1 VTYKTIMVHLQLRQ
15 SNAGVLKIAAE
26 LAERFHAGVTGI
38 AVCQP
43 MQIVQGDV
51 YISDDLIDQDREEI
65 QKEINEAEASFRV
78 ALGLCAGPVE
88 WRSAVTLAALPGYLA
103 NEARGADLIITG
115 IERDPS
121 LFDGSRHVNVGDLA
135 MQAGRPVLIVPVK
148 TDRLNLERVVVG
160 WKDTREARRAIAD
173 AVPLLIRAG
182 HVALVEIAAESDV
195 AAARSRLADVAA
207 WLARHG
213 VVAEPIAVAS
223 TGDDASL
230 LAAIAR
236 DQKADLVVAGAY
248 GHSRLR
254 EWAFGGF
261 TRNLLLHADQCL
273 LVSH

>member
-1 VTYKTIMVHLQLRQ
+1 MTYKTLMVHLQLRQ
-15 SNAGVLKIAAE
+15 SNAGMLKIAAE

-51 YISDDLIDQDREEI
+51 YIAGDLIEQDGEEI
-65 QKEINEAEASFRV
+65 RKEIKDAEAAFR
-78 ALGLCAGPVE
+78 AAFEMCAGPVE
-88 WRSAVTLAALPGYLA
+88 WRSAVTIAALPGYLA

-121 LFDGSRHVNVGDLA
+121 LFGGSRHVNVGDLA
-135 MQAGRPVLIVPVK
+135 MHAGRPVLIVPAK
-148 TDRLNLERVVVG
+148 TDRPNLERVVVC

-173 AVPLLIRAG
+173 AVPLLRQAG
-182 HVALVEIAAESDV
+182 HVALVEITDESDLV
-195 AAARSRLADVAA
+195 AARSRLADVVA
-207 WLARHG
+207 WLGRHG
-213 VVAEPIAVAS
+213 VVADPIAS
-223 TGDDASL
+223 ESNGNDAGL
-230 LAAIAR
+230 LTAIAR

-254 EWAFGGF
+254 EWAFGGI

>member
-1 VTYKTIMVHLQLRQ
+1 VTYKTIMVHLQLRH
-15 SNAGVLKIAAE
+15 SNDGVLRIAAD
-26 LAERFHAGVTGI
+26 LAARFHAGVIGI

-51 YISDDLIDQDREEI
+51 YISGDLIEQDQQEI
-65 QKEINEAEASFRV
+65 KKEIRQAELAFRK
-78 ALGLCAGPVE
+78 ALGGCTGAIE
-88 WRSAVTLAALPGYLA
+88 WRSAITLAALPGYLA
-103 NEARGADLIITG
+103 REARGADLIITG
-115 IERDPS
+115 VERDPS

-135 MQAGRPVLIVPVK
+135 MQAGRPVLIVPTK
-148 TDRLNLERVVVG
+148 TDRLEMDRVVVG

-182 HVALVEIAAESDV
+182 HVAIVEIAGASDLP
-195 AAARSRLADVAA
+195 AARDRLADVVA

-213 VVAEPIAVAS
+213 VTAEAVAAES
-223 TGDDASL
+223 NGDDAGL

-236 DQKADLVVAGAY
+236 DRKADLVVAGAY

-254 EWAFGGF
+254 EWAFGGV
-261 TRNLLLHADQCL
+261 TRNFLLHVDQCL

>member
-1 VTYKTIMVHLQLRQ
+1 MTYKTIMVHLQLRQ
-15 SNAGVLKIAAE
+15 SNAGVLKIAAD

-43 MQIVQGDV
+43 MQIMQGDV
-51 YISDDLIDQDREEI
+51 YVSGDLIEQDREEVE
-65 QKEINEAEASFRV
+65 KEIKDAEATFRV

-88 WRSAVTLAALPGYLA
+88 WRSAITLAALPGTLA
-103 NEARGADLIITG
+103 NEARSADLIITG
-115 IERDPS
+115 IERDPA
-121 LFDGSRHVNVGDLA
+121 LFDGSRHVDVGDLA
-135 MQAGRPVLIVPVK
+135 MQAGRPVIIVPAK
-148 TDRLNLERVVVG
+148 TERLNLERVVVG

-182 HVALVEIAAESDV
+182 HVSLIEIAAKDDL
-195 AAARSRLADVAA
+195 AAARDRLDDVAA

-213 VVAEPIAVAS
+213 VVAEPTAS
-223 TGDDASL
+223 ESDGDDASL

-236 DQKADLVVAGAY
+236 DRKADLVVAGAY

-254 EWAFGGF
+254 EWAFGGV
-261 TRNLLLHADQCL
+261 TRKFLLHADQCL